1 MSEVHR
7 DKLHNLAEEGEDR
20 PHAYSTPQ
28 SPNFSI
34 QFSELHGGTVTA
46 HKGVLRLTDTQ
57 EAELQKMIKKG
68 RPDLTQNLIP
78 LKMAEAEAMARAD
91 IIARNQAN
99 RGGAN
104 TMNTTEGTKRHE
116 NIAMVDVIIPPGTS
130 EALANKMRAE
140 GEQIKHSAAQVNQN
154 ASLSPNE
161 AEVIS
166 TQQLA
171 GITDKHAGNSSSP
184 GSAGHNPP
192 EGLPSAQGTGDGNK
206 PVVKSLTD
214 RLKQS

>member
-1 MSEVHR
+1 MTEVTR

-28 SPNFSI
+28 SPNFAI

-46 HKGVLRLTDTQ
+46 HKGVMRLTDQQ
-57 EAELQKMIKKG
+57 EAELQRMIKKG

-99 RGGAN
+99 KGPAN
-104 TMNTTEGTKRHE
+104 TMNTTEGAKRHE
-116 NIAMVDVIIPPGTS
+116 GVVMHDVTVPIPEGTP

-166 TQQLA
+166 AQQQA
-171 GITDKHAGNSSSP
+171 DITMKEAGNTS
-184 GSAGHNPP
+184 GSG
-192 EGLPSAQGTGDGNK
+192 
-206 PVVKSLTD
+206 KSLSLQE
-214 RLKQS
+214 RMAQKP

>member
-20 PHAYSTPQ
+20 PHVYSTPQ

-116 NIAMVDVIIPPGTS
+116 NIAMVDVTIPPGTS
-130 EALANKMRAE
+130 EALANKMRANSQQILSALPKLAA
-140 GEQIKHSAAQVNQN
+140 GEDPQKILDAQGKEVTVVNTAELAAQTDGQN
-154 ASLSPNE
+154 RPLSLQE
-161 AEVIS
+161 
-166 TQQLA
+166 QLA
-171 GITDKHAGNSSSP
+171 
-184 GSAGHNPP
+184 
-192 EGLPSAQGTGDGNK
+192 LRNK
-206 PVVKSLTD
+206 KD
-214 RLKQS
+214 